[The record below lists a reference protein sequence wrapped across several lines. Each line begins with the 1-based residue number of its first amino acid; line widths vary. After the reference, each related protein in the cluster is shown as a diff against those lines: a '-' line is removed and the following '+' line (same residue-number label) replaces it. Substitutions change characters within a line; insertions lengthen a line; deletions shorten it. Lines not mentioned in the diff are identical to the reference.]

1 MKADAAGQR
10 ASFGR
15 GRAPGCVRKKTS
27 AASPSPQPQAS
38 KCNAKRKPTAVS
50 GFLVLRHHV
59 PQQAAAQRAAAAA
72 AQTCRPKAAARAPLA
87 SWLQSLAST
96 SSSKTSG
103 SSGTASSMPAARAS
117 HAPSHW
123 PRAHSA
129 THSWPKALRSSAP
142 PRPYA
147 HQSGQPSTAM
157 AARPPLGGLPPT
169 TPVPTMPDAAVLGRN
184 TLPAHQVAQEKS
196 RSMVRCVPP
205 SADKHLW
212 TC

>member
-15 GRAPGCVRKKTS
+15 GRAPGCGRKKTS

-50 GFLVLRHHV
+50 GFLVLRHHI

-87 SWLQSLAST
+87 SWLQSLVST

-147 HQSGQPSTAM
+147 HQSGQPFSSHGSQTT
-157 AARPPLGGLPPT
+157 LGSP
-169 TPVPTMPDAAVLGRN
+169 
-184 TLPAHQVAQEKS
+184 PAHD
-196 RSMVRCVPP
+196 P
-205 SADKHLW
+205 SANNARRCGPW
-212 TC
+212 